1 MTKNILDK
9 LEKLDKAILT
19 YGINTET
26 LTEEEIKLLADNGYK
41 VKLLSQSENTNPYYK
56 ISK

>member
-26 LTEEEIKLLADNGYK
+26 LTEEEIKLLVDNGYK